1 MLAAKLTGYASRP
14 DVLVLGLPRGGVPV
28 AAIVAQR
35 LHVPLDVMIVRKL
48 GVPGHEE
55 LAMGAIATDGVM
67 ILNQRVIDSLEIP
80 AAAIEAAVLRESA
93 ELARREQLYREG
105 RPLPVIRDRTVILVD
120 DGIATGS
127 TVRAAISVL
136 RHHRARRIV
145 VATPTIS
152 TATQREMQD
161 EADEIVAVLTPE
173 EFFGVG
179 QFYEDFSQTTDEEV
193 QALLS
198 LAATSARDLSYPPPR
213 HAKVRPGDNHHEKKA
228 SSVRPTASG
237 SNRG

>member
-1 MLAAKLTGYASRP
+1 MKTQFRDRIEAGELLAGRLGQYAKSK

-35 LHVPLDVMIVRKL
+35 LQAPLDVLIVRKL

-55 LAMGAIATDGVM
+55 LAMGAIATEGVRV
-67 ILNQRVIDSLEIP
+67 LNQRVIESLQIP
-80 AAAIEAAVLRESA
+80 DRAIAAAVAREQA
-93 ELARREQLYREG
+93 ELARREQLYRQG
-105 RPLPVIRDRTVILVD
+105 RPLPVIRGRTVILVD

-136 RHHRARRIV
+136 RHHQAKRIV

-152 TATQREMQD
+152 AATCQEMQD
-161 EADEIVAVLTPE
+161 EADEIVAVLVPE

-193 QALLS
+193 QALLA
-198 LAATSARDLSYPPPR
+198 LAATSPQGLFQPSAPHRQGLTRNQPS
-213 HAKVRPGDNHHEKKA
+213 
-228 SSVRPTASG
+228 
-237 SNRG
+237 

>member
-1 MLAAKLTGYASRP
+1 MKTRFRNRTEAGELLAARLTGYANRP

-28 AAIVAQR
+28 ASAVAQR
-35 LHVPLDVMIVRKL
+35 LRVPLDVLIVRKL

-67 ILNQRVIDSLEIP
+67 ILNQRVIASLEIP
-80 AAAIEAAVLRESA
+80 AAAIDAVVLRESS

-136 RHHRARRIV
+136 RHHRAGRIV

-152 TATQREMQD
+152 AATQREMQD
-161 EADEIVAVLTPE
+161 EAYEIVAVLTPE

-193 QALLS
+193 QALLAV
-198 LAATSARDLSYPPPR
+198 AATPERDLFYPSPR
-213 HAKVRPGDNHHEKKA
+213 HAKA
-228 SSVRPTASG
+228 
-237 SNRG
+237 